1 MMDMEADMAMAA
13 EYLGYTAFEIAIIM
27 FTFFF
32 AAFVKGLAGL
42 GFTTICLAVLA
53 YTVGLKKGIP
63 LIVIPGLISD
73 LILVYEA
80 GHFRES
86 FSRFWRIYLYAV
98 PGVVIGLWFLG
109 WASTHWLTILLGFI
123 IVAFV
128 GYALL
133 SKNLKLKTHWEKA
146 GSSLSGFSTGLLTGM
161 TGSQLMPITP
171 FLVSLDLPRSH
182 FIQTI
187 NSFFTVVTVMMILG
201 LTYMGLL
208 HLGAFAISITGLVF
222 VYIGTKSGNY
232 LGRRFSPIL
241 FRYCVLVM
249 MLFSGLGLI
258 IKEVWLN
265 VM

>member
-1 MMDMEADMAMAA
+1 MMEIDADMEMAA
-13 EYLGYTAFEIAIIM
+13 EYLGYTAPEIAVIM

-42 GFTTICLAVLA
+42 GFTTICLAILA

-63 LIVIPGLISD
+63 LIVVPGLISD

-80 GHFRES
+80 GYFRECL
-86 FSRFWRIYLYAV
+86 SRFWPIYLLSV
-98 PGVVIGLWFLG
+98 PGVMIGLWFLG
-109 WASTHWLTILLGFI
+109 WASTHWLTILLGFVI
-123 IVAFV
+123 MAFV

-133 SKNLKLKTHWEKA
+133 SQNLRLRPHWEKT
-146 GSSLSGFSTGLLTGM
+146 GSWLSGFVTGLLTGM

-171 FLVSLDLPRSH
+171 FLVSLHLPRSH

-187 NSFFTVVTVMMILG
+187 NSFFTVVTASMILG

-208 HLGAFAISITGLVF
+208 HWGAFAISVTGLVF

-232 LGRRFSPIL
+232 IGRHFSPSV
-241 FRYCVLVM
+241 FRICVLVM

-258 IKEVWLN
+258 IKELWLN